1 MAMGNLTTTSTHPTN
16 GRETQQGNDAGLI
29 CAYPGR
35 PLTVQNNVAISGTI
49 TLAYPDYSIDGFV
62 GRIVGY
68 TGNSVK
74 MINNYGGTEI
84 RIKNQTVTSMNVN
97 SQHGLDKTD
106 SELKTQDTYEALGW
120 DFGEVWKMD
129 DETGY
134 PALQKPQEE
143 AGVTALT
150 GDGSV
155 SNPFLINNEAEFL
168 FWIEQMNLQNSVYY
182 NEKHFRLMNDITLTD
197 EIVMVQSFNGV
208 LDGMGHTVHGLKIRG
223 AVPDTNKGDYRAA
236 MIIENSGTICNL
248 TLANVD
254 ISCTGDNGNAAG
266 PACAALVS
274 ENVSGGM
281 VQSCAVTGE
290 ICAPG
295 FEKVSGIVAQNKGG
309 SVQDCYFEGKL
320 TGKFMGGGIVA
331 YNNSNSSIQRCFADA
346 EIILTAT
353 ERVSGKDS
361 QQGNDGAVICAYPN
375 TAYIQ
380 GNVAYGGS
388 IVYAYNQPDA
398 KTEGYYGRIIG
409 CNDFGKTLR
418 DNLANENI
426 TINGKTVSG
435 TYTDPNGQSTSL
447 EALQRQSTYEDIG
460 WDFSYTWKMDEAKK
474 HPVLQY
480 VDSFTRPDRITVT
493 FHGDANTQKGFT
505 WFTNTAVEQPV
516 VKISETKD
524 FSNVILI
531 TADQKELYGSVQ
543 YQALAENLRPD
554 TTYYYQVG
562 DQKTGIFSLFLDRL
576 ANTSSKRPAVLF
588 DLTA

>member
-1 MAMGNLTTTSTHPTN
+1 MKSKKSCASLILAIMMTATMTLSQFQSVFALDTVTKQYDLEGDGSPASPYIVETQDDLLYITEQINEDNSAYVGKAYELGNDISMTQDFPMIDEFSGSFDGKGYMIEDLVMKGVLPDNDKGSYRAGFIRKNSGTVKNLTLKDITLTCTGDNGTAGGPTAGGLVGENN
-16 GRETQQGNDAGLI
+16 GTIERCSVTGTINAPSYEMAAGIVGKNGDQKVVSDCFFSGDVTDDAGLI

-254 ISCTGDNGNAAG
+254 ISCTGDNG
-266 PACAALVS
+266 
-274 ENVSGGM
+274 
-281 VQSCAVTGE
+281 
-290 ICAPG
+290 
-295 FEKVSGIVAQNKGG
+295 K
-309 SVQDCYFEGKL
+309 
-320 TGKFMGGGIVA
+320 
-331 YNNSNSSIQRCFADA
+331 
-346 EIILTAT
+346 
-353 ERVSGKDS
+353 
-361 QQGNDGAVICAYPN
+361 
-375 TAYIQ
+375 
-380 GNVAYGGS
+380 
-388 IVYAYNQPDA
+388 
-398 KTEGYYGRIIG
+398 
-409 CNDFGKTLR
+409 
-418 DNLANENI
+418 
-426 TINGKTVSG
+426 
-435 TYTDPNGQSTSL
+435 
-447 EALQRQSTYEDIG
+447 
-460 WDFSYTWKMDEAKK
+460 
-474 HPVLQY
+474 
-480 VDSFTRPDRITVT
+480 
-493 FHGDANTQKGFT
+493 
-505 WFTNTAVEQPV
+505 
-516 VKISETKD
+516 
-524 FSNVILI
+524 
-531 TADQKELYGSVQ
+531 DQK
-543 YQALAENLRPD
+543 R
-554 TTYYYQVG
+554 
-562 DQKTGIFSLFLDRL
+562 K
-576 ANTSSKRPAVLF
+576 K
-588 DLTA
+588 